1 MCVCPCNR
9 NTPTSGCRG
18 DFCSKNVFLILA
30 CDHTILRKKGDFCLG
45 RFFLRLLKHTDLDQ
59 PKMDNGGVSG
69 GRYVAV
75 AVGCWLLALQWHSN
89 STSRALQRHF
99 NGASKELQ
107 QHFNDRQKNCHN
119 KEFLFV
125 FLCGQFGY
133 CFDILLYYYIVTKCG

>member
-30 CDHTILRKKGDFCLG
+30 CDHTILRKKGGFLFG
-45 RFFLRLLKHTDLDQ
+45 AGSVFFLRLLKHTDLDQ

-69 GRYVAV
+69 GRSVAV

-89 STSRALQRHF
+89 STSRAVQRRF
-99 NGASKELQ
+99 NVASKELQ
-107 QHFNDRQKNCHN
+107 QHFNDRQK
-119 KEFLFV
+119 KLQQQRFFFV
-125 FLCGQFGY
+125 WPICIFFWY
-133 CFDILLYYYIVTKCG
+133 FI